1 MSKINFIK
9 TIIPKGVFKKQYEL
23 GSLMIYHIGEV
34 LNEEMGAYD
43 CYECSMAI
51 SSFNEEEVKSA
62 FGEYVKDIKEVELAQ
77 AKQQKLAEIEAYDQ
91 SEAVNSFLLN
101 GKARWLNVS
110 KRQSIAYT
118 AKILKEKGYD
128 SVTIWFEGDGT
139 PSGEGKTESEAIPID
154 QALDMLNTLEIYAKE
169 TNNVTHQNKAEV
181 QGMEDIGEVQA
192 FDVTKGYPT
201 KLEYNF

>member
-128 SVTIWFEGDGT
+128 
-139 PSGEGKTESEAIPID
+139 PINQIVGYILSD
-154 QALDMLNTLEIYAKE
+154 DPTYITNHNSARSLICKIDRNELLQVLVKSYLE
-169 TNNVTHQNKAEV
+169 
-181 QGMEDIGEVQA
+181 
-192 FDVTKGYPT
+192 
-201 KLEYNF
+201 L